1 MYIYIKQRDLFIAD
15 EHTRTMKWKQTRYL
29 STDHLDKNVRNRFV
43 GKKRSYRGQEGVKRG

>member
-15 EHTRTMKWKQTRYL
+15 EHTRTMKWKQSRYL